1 MTMTTLIGLGASI
14 CTGISLLP
22 QLMKIY
28 KEKKAAD
35 ISYPMLLILMMGL
48 ILWVWY
54 GVKKE
59 DLIIIISNAV
69 SLSILN
75 TFPLSVRDRERLA
88 QKEREEEEDCSGMF
102 AGYSRKNP
110 SANH

>member
-1 MTMTTLIGLGASI
+1 MTTLIGLGASI

-22 QLMKIY
+22 QLLKIY

-54 GVKKE
+54 GVKKD

-69 SLSILN
+69 SLTINLLILFFN
-75 TFPLSVRDRERLA
+75 H
-88 QKEREEEEDCSGMF
+88 K
-102 AGYSRKNP
+102 YKKNR
-110 SANH
+110 